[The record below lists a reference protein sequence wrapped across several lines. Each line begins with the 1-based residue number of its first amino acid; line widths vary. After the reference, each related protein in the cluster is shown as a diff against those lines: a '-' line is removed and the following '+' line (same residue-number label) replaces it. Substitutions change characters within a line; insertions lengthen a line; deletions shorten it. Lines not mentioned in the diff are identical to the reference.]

1 MLKKVILALGLFAVL
16 FAGVYGL
23 MPFHDDW
30 CYATAPNPDF
40 EWSQLLPS
48 AAFWRPFDVLWGA
61 LMAKMP
67 KLFPMANRF
76 AVVFAHT
83 LSSVFVWDVL
93 GKIAEDKLS
102 RIVGTSFFAMSSVIA
117 ATLFNSDTINQSW
130 SFLMGIVALCIALK
144 REEVSWRRWGTVNGF
159 VILSMLFK
167 ESGVSWLA
175 VIPLMLYWRE
185 KNIKNLF
192 ARWGVGVAVLA
203 FYFALRF
210 ALMGKVAVGGEYY
223 TLGFNLENVIVNFL
237 MAVIFP
243 LSGFDML
250 SFVCGHWLLM
260 VASAVSLCAFWW
272 CWLVSAKRDG
282 IEVKV
287 WLLALMAAAFAAPHC
302 FFKGHHPAEMH
313 FYPVI
318 FAGAVFVALMSTA
331 AGRMGLRLC
340 SVTSMIVLF
349 ACGWCDRLT
358 EVHRH
363 SERTK
368 ALFHE
373 LAGKEIDFSKPVYFI
388 AEADPNVKYYSVFTE
403 SAGHGLYWGKACRAL
418 NGWRDFDYHLAYTMN
433 QIVQI
438 PIGAQTIR
446 IK

>member
-1 MLKKVILALGLFAVL
+1 MLKKTIFALGLFAVL
-16 FAGVYGL
+16 FAGVYDL

-61 LMAKMP
+61 LMAKVP
-67 KLFPMANRF
+67 DLFPMANRF
-76 AVVFAHT
+76 AVVFAHA
-83 LSSVFVWDVL
+83 LSSLLVWEAL
-93 GKIAEDKLS
+93 GKIAGDKLA
-102 RIVGTSFFAMSSVIA
+102 RIAGTLFFAVSSVIA

-130 SFLMGIVALCIALK
+130 SFLIGILALWIALK
-144 REEVSWRRWGTVNGF
+144 CEKVSRKRWVTVNGL
-159 VILSMLFK
+159 VLLSMLFK

-175 VIPLMLYWRE
+175 VIPLILFWRE
-185 KNIKNLF
+185 RNIKNLF
-192 ARWGVGVAVLA
+192 VRWGVGIALLV
-203 FYFALRF
+203 FYFVMRF
-210 ALMGKVAVGGEYY
+210 VLMGKVAVGGEYY

-237 MAVIFP
+237 MAVILP

-250 SFVCGHWLLM
+250 SFVCAHWLLM
-260 VASAVSLCAFWW
+260 VASAVSLFVFWW
-272 CWLVSAKRDG
+272 CWIMSAGRDE
-282 IEVKV
+282 IEFKV
-287 WLLALMAAAFAAPHC
+287 WMLVFMALAFAAPHC

-318 FAGAVFVALMSTA
+318 FAGAVFIALLSTA
-331 AGRMGLRLC
+331 DGRSRMRHCG
-340 SVTSMIVLF
+340 VMSMIVLF
-349 ACGWCDRLT
+349 ACGWYDRLV

-363 SERTK
+363 SERTRI
-368 ALFHE
+368 LFQE
-373 LAGKEIDFSKPVYFI
+373 LAKKEIDFSKPVYFI

-418 NGWRDFDYHLAYTMN
+418 NGWRDFDYHLATT
-433 QIVQI
+433 QLDVWAI
-438 PIGAQTIR
+438 PYGSQTIR